1 MKTLKFNRDSWHFKL
16 VNTLFG
22 YSVYEISN
30 ICSYTRAVLFSLF
43 LVTLVAIL
51 IAFGVFLIGDF
62 LGYLIASI
70 LNFTFIEPEGT
81 AIAVMMILFISS
93 IVGIAF
99 LIGKFS
105 SRTLEKVS
113 DSFIGEAYKSF
124 KGKYCAK
131 IKFTDKQ

>member
-1 MKTLKFNRDSWHFKL
+1 MKTLQFNRNSWHFKL

-22 YSVYEISN
+22 YSVYEIPD

-43 LVTLVAIL
+43 LVTLFAIL

-70 LNFTFIEPEGT
+70 LNFTFIEPENA
-81 AIAVMMILFISS
+81 AIVVMMLLFISS
-93 IVGIAF
+93 IFGIGY

-113 DSFIGEAYKSF
+113 DSFIAESYKSF

-131 IKFTDKQ
+131 IEFVNKE